1 MSVASATAS
10 VSAPPPTVLVCN
22 CIGKLKPYQIIFVEP
37 VTLKSVYDSCCLLG
51 ALKISKRKVNFLAI
65 LSLSWDQTKA
75 FKTLERS
82 EYVYR

>member
-10 VSAPPPTVLVCN
+10 VSAPTPTVLVCN
-22 CIGKLKPYQIIFVEP
+22 CVGKLKPDQIIFVEP
-37 VTLKSVYDSCCLLG
+37 VALKSVYDSCCLLS
-51 ALKISKRKVNFLAI
+51 ALEISKRKVNFLAI
-65 LSLSWDQTKA
+65 LGLSWDQTQA